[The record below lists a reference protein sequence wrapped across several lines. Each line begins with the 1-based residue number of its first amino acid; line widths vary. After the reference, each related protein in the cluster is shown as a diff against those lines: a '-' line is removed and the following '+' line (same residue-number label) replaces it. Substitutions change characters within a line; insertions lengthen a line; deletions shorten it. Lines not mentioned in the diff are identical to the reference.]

1 MFTVRCI
8 EISVLLITCVTF
20 CKSPQCPKAV
30 VRVKAKKCSLG
41 TGYGGTVILSTK
53 FKASLG

>member
-1 MFTVRCI
+1 MG
-8 EISVLLITCVTF
+8 
-20 CKSPQCPKAV
+20 KSPQCPKAV